1 MKRRLSAILAAD
13 VVGFSRLMEVD
24 EESTVQT
31 LNRYREAIDRLV
43 TDHYGRVFGTAGD
56 SVIAEFASPVEAV
69 RCAVKIQNKIQLL
82 SSGVADESRM
92 SFRIGVNLGDVIVDG
107 ENLLGDGV
115 NVAARLE
122 SIADPDGITL
132 SRSVYDLV
140 RKAVDLHYEDLGE
153 LKVKNIEEPI
163 RAYRVVLTNNGQQT
177 EGKISR
183 PKKPEKPSIAVL
195 PFDNM
200 SGDPEQEYFSDGI
213 TEDIITALSHFK
225 AFPVIARNSTF
236 TYKGQAIRVQ
246 QIAEELG
253 ARYVIEGSV
262 RKAGERIR
270 ITAQLIDAE
279 TGHHVW
285 AEKYDA
291 TIENIFDVQDEMT
304 LKIVSTVQ
312 PELALVELK
321 KAAIK
326 RPENLT
332 AWDLVLQG
340 MALANKHTD
349 DDHESARKLF
359 QSAIEL
365 DPNYTDAWSGLAWSY
380 LANLTLK
387 GPDERQDF
395 IERGLQAAMRA
406 VELDDRSAFAHY
418 VLGVAYVWGEQIDRG
433 ISQGEISLQ
442 LNPYHAQT
450 HMGLGNRL
458 DLAGRTDEGINKMEQ
473 ALQLSPR
480 DPFCSIIMAYLSRA
494 YLSLEQPD
502 KANEWIEKSV
512 NLQPKNPDLR
522 YRYAICLAHL
532 DRVAEA
538 KSELENCDK
547 LQPGFLATREKW
559 RPYSDDTRNQ
569 RFFAGIM
576 RHGLIYRG

>member
-1 MKRRLSAILAAD
+1 MFLRVPFAISICDSNSLIRRSA
-13 VVGFSRLMEVD
+13 FS
-24 EESTVQT
+24 
-31 LNRYREAIDRLV
+31 
-43 TDHYGRVFGTAGD
+43 
-56 SVIAEFASPVEAV
+56 
-69 RCAVKIQNKIQLL
+69 
-82 SSGVADESRM
+82 
-92 SFRIGVNLGDVIVDG
+92 
-107 ENLLGDGV
+107 
-115 NVAARLE
+115 
-122 SIADPDGITL
+122 
-132 SRSVYDLV
+132 
-140 RKAVDLHYEDLGE
+140 KAVDLQYKDLGE
-153 LKVKNIEEPI
+153 QKVKNIEEPI
-163 RAYRVVLTNNGQQT
+163 RAYCVVLKTSGQQNV
-177 EGKISR
+177 GRKSR
-183 PKKPEKPSIAVL
+183 PAKPKKPSIAVL

-279 TGHHVW
+279 SGHHVW

-291 TIENIFDVQDEMT
+291 TMEDIFDVQDEMT
-304 LKIVSTVQ
+304 LKIVSTIQ
-312 PELALVELK
+312 PELAQAELE
-321 KAAIK
+321 KAAVK

-349 DDHESARKLF
+349 DNYESARRLF

-365 DPNYTDAWSGLAWSY
+365 DSNYTDAWSGLAWSY
-380 LANLTLK
+380 LANLVLK
-387 GPDERQDF
+387 GPVERQDF
-395 IERGLQAAMRA
+395 NKKGLRAAMRA
-406 VELDDRSAFAHY
+406 VELDDRSSFAHY

-433 ISQGEISLQ
+433 ISEGEISLK
-442 LNPYHAQT
+442 LNPYNAQT

-458 DLAGRTDEGINKMEQ
+458 DLAGKTAEGIDKMER

-494 YLSLEQPD
+494 YLSLEQPER
-502 KANEWIEKSV
+502 AFEWIEKSV

-532 DRVAEA
+532 DRVEEA
-538 KSELENCDK
+538 KSELEKCDK
-547 LQPGFLATREKW
+547 LQPGFLAMRENW

-569 RFFAGIM
+569 RFFAGIS
-576 RHGLIYRG
+576 RHGLLYRG